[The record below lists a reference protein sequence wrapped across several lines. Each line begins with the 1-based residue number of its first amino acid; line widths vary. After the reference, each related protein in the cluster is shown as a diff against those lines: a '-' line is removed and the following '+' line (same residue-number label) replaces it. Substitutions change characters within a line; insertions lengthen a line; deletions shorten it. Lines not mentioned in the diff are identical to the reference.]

1 MQNTIKIIL
10 SAKRRSFLT
19 SKPVFHYHAPATEMD
34 LFMTARRLDCK
45 LMVGLCQWL
54 RAAGYG
60 DINDMLIFRDEYFST
75 ITQGALT
82 GFITFAHDEAGNAYA
97 FKPQDGGIYFVSMYE
112 NAYARMADD
121 FHAFLQELIRR
132 DYNLAQWRESLKMI
146 RDDPEAT
153 GKES

>member
-1 MQNTIKIIL
+1 
-10 SAKRRSFLT
+10 
-19 SKPVFHYHAPATEMD
+19 MD

-60 DINDMLIFRDEYFST
+60 DINDMLIFRDDYFSA

-82 GFITFAHDEAGNAYA
+82 GCITFARDEAGNAYA
-97 FKPQDGGIYFVSMYE
+97 FKPREESIYFISQHE
-112 NAYARMADD
+112 SAYARMADN
-121 FHAFLQELIRR
+121 FHAFLQELIQR

-146 RDDPEAT
+146 RDE
-153 GKES
+153 G